1 MGRCEFNAFGWR
13 GGGVALLIRG
23 ERLGYRYIDTAYA
36 YGNEAEV
43 GEGIRASGV
52 PREQVF
58 VTTKLDNT
66 WHKHVAEGIDASL
79 KNLGLD
85 YVDLYLM
92 VGSL

>member
-1 MGRCEFNAFGWR
+1 MW
-13 GGGVALLIRG
+13 GGL
-23 ERLGYRYIDTAYA
+23 LGYRYIDTAYA

-92 VGSL
+92 VGGCIRNGASTGRGENGIRG